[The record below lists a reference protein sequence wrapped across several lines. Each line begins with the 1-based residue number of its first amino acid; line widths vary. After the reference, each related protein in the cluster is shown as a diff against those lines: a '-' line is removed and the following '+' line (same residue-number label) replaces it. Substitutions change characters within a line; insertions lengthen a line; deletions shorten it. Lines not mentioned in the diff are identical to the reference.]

1 MKVITIGRS
10 KGNDVIILDE
20 AASRYHLQIVEF
32 DDGSYHLI
40 DFNSTNGTY
49 VNGNRVEKEVVLN
62 EGDFVRIGDTMLPW
76 KTYFAPNFVSQAQ
89 EGAEELTAPTGEHKS
104 KKTGQGV
111 QDVQPANPEAKP
123 QGANAFAIL
132 GFVFAFVISPLG
144 LIFSII
150 GLSKAKKMCGK
161 QKGLAVAG
169 LIISIISIL
178 ITVIYITLIAGAIS
192 VIGGAFDSY

>member
-1 MKVITIGRS
+1 MKVITIGRL
-10 KGNDVIILDE
+10 KGNDVIIDNDDRV
-20 AASRYHLQIVEF
+20 SRHHLQIVQL

-40 DFNSTNGTY
+40 DFNSTNGTF
-49 VNGNRVEKEVVLN
+49 VNGNRVQGEVVLD

-76 KTYFAPNFVSQAQ
+76 TTYFEPEFVSQAQ
-89 EGAEELTAPTGEHKS
+89 EGVEEAVTPTGDHNASNSVTE
-104 KKTGQGV
+104 T
-111 QDVQPANPEAKP
+111 QPSR
-123 QGANAFAIL
+123 ANAFAIL
-132 GFVFAFVISPLG
+132 GFIFAFVISPLG

-150 GLSKAKKMCGK
+150 GLAKAKKMGGK

-178 ITVIYITLIAGAIS
+178 ITVIYITLLAGAIG